1 MSSISVVPHV
11 EIKID
16 GVVLSAEIV
25 QTIKAIQVKQILS
38 MPSQCEI
45 QIPEAHQQFL
55 SEVFSKVGSLI
66 QINIENKDKPLFYG
80 QITAVDLVYATPVS
94 ALISIRAYDLLH
106 QLRKRQ
112 PVRTH
117 VQVNLNQLAEE
128 LTQDL
133 EIEVL
138 GGDSTPQIARLFQYN
153 QSDLQLLHEISE
165 QYGQYFFLNE
175 NSLQIT
181 TLEGIRVNE
190 SLILGENLF
199 EVRFS
204 INAETVT
211 TSVSA
216 TGWDMQR
223 TVHHTRTAQAPEVA
237 VNSRR
242 IHIDAVDFA
251 TDGQRTLVDHNI
263 QNDNQAEIVA
273 QKEMDRHTAQQITL
287 WGVAEG
293 NPFLIPGSSIAV
305 LGVAK
310 ALEGEYVLTEV
321 THTIDSEKGY
331 ISEIKT
337 TPPILDNTRQNKNST
352 IGVVSQV
359 DDPENMARVKVTLPT
374 YNNIETEWL
383 EVLSAGAGSN
393 KGQLILPDIGDHV
406 LLLMINGEPAQSII
420 LGGIY
425 GEKDLP
431 VSVVEEGVVK
441 RYVTKTAGNQQ
452 ILMDDAEVSIKIAT
466 ATGHNISLKPE
477 EISIT
482 HNNGSFVTLS
492 ENNMMIHSETN
503 LDIDAPGR
511 SITFRGKK
519 IDFEEA

>member
-1 MSSISVVPHV
+1 MNSVSVVPHV
-11 EIKID
+11 EITVD

-45 QIPEAHQQFL
+45 QIPEAGQEFL
-55 SEVFSKVGSLI
+55 SEVCAKVGSLI
-66 QINIENKDKPLFYG
+66 QINIENKNKPLFYG
-80 QITAVDLVYATPVS
+80 QITAVDLVYAASVRPLV
-94 ALISIRAYDLLH
+94 SIRAYDLLH

-117 VQVNLNQLAEE
+117 VQVNLNQLAED
-128 LTQDL
+128 LTKDL

-138 GGDSTPQIARLFQYN
+138 GGESTPQIPRLFQYN
-153 QSDLQLLHEISE
+153 QSDLHFLHEISE

-181 TLEGIRVNE
+181 TLKGIKGDE
-190 SLILGENLF
+190 ILTLGKNLF
-199 EVRFS
+199 EARFS
-204 INAETVT
+204 VNAESITK
-211 TSVSA
+211 SVST

-223 TVHHTRTAQAPEVA
+223 TVHHKSTAVEPEIA
-237 VNSRR
+237 INNQ
-242 IHIDAVDFA
+242 IHIEAVDFA
-251 TDGQRTLVDHNI
+251 TDGQRTLVDNNI
-263 QNDNQAEIVA
+263 QSDNQAEVVA
-273 QKEMDRHTAQQITL
+273 QKVLDRHTVQQTTL

-293 NPFLIPGSSIAV
+293 SPFLTPGSSIAV
-305 LGVAK
+305 LGIAT
-310 ALEGEYVLTEV
+310 ALEGDYVLTEV
-321 THTIDSEKGY
+321 THTLDNEKGY
-331 ISEIKT
+331 ISEFKT
-337 TPPILDNTRQNKNST
+337 SPPSLSNPNQNKNST

-383 EVLSAGAGSN
+383 EVLSAGAGAN
-393 KGQLILPDIGDHV
+393 KGQLVLPDIGDHV

-420 LGGIY
+420 LGGVY
-425 GEKDLP
+425 GEKELP
-431 VSVVEEGVVK
+431 ISVVEEGVVK
-441 RYVTKTAGNQQ
+441 RYATRTAGNQQ
-452 ILMDDAEVSIKIAT
+452 IFMDDAEVSIKIAT

-482 HNNGSFVTLS
+482 HNNGSFITLS
-492 ENNMMIHSETN
+492 ENNMTILSETN
-503 LDIDAPGR
+503 LDIEAPGR
-511 SITFRGKK
+511 TITFRGKK